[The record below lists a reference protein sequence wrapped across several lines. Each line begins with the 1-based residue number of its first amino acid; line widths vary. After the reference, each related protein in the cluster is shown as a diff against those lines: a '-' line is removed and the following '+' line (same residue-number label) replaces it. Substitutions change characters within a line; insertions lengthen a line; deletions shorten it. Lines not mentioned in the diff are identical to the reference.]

1 MVLLWGVVS
10 GSTETLTPGCGV
22 GVVPETVPQSLQ
34 PPLPPDAGVGVSA
47 GCAGA
52 AVWYGEPFPD
62 HAVVLTRILVGVAAV
77 MLFCSVVYGVRAAT
91 AYRRDRRRLG
101 MIRMDTSGR
110 FYYDKRK

>member
-52 AVWYGEPFPD
+52 AVYAF
-62 HAVVLTRILVGVAAV
+62 
-77 MLFCSVVYGVRAAT
+77 
-91 AYRRDRRRLG
+91 DRRFAAELAPVLEAA
-101 MIRMDTSGR
+101 
-110 FYYDKRK
+110 FAPPAPEP

>member
-1 MVLLWGVVS
+1 MLEGICEAA
-10 GSTETLTPGCGV
+10 GTLCLVCQMYV
-22 GVVPETVPQSLQ
+22 GY
-34 PPLPPDAGVGVSA
+34 
-47 GCAGA
+47 CAGA

-62 HAVVLTRILVGVAAV
+62 HAVVLTWILLGVAAV
-77 MLFCSVVYGVRAAT
+77 MLSGSVVYGVRAAA

>member
-1 MVLLWGVVS
+1 MLQWLCEAAGTVFLI
-10 GSTETLTPGCGV
+10 CQMYV
-22 GVVPETVPQSLQ
+22 GYCL
-34 PPLPPDAGVGVSA
+34 
-47 GCAGA
+47 GA
-52 AVWYGEPFPD
+52 AYWYGEPFPD

-77 MLFCSVVYGVRAAT
+77 MLFCSVVYGVRAAA

>member
-1 MVLLWGVVS
+1 MLQWLCEAAGTVFLI
-10 GSTETLTPGCGV
+10 CQMYV
-22 GVVPETVPQSLQ
+22 GYCL
-34 PPLPPDAGVGVSA
+34 
-47 GCAGA
+47 GA

-77 MLFCSVVYGVRAAT
+77 MLFCSVVYGVRAAA

-110 FYYDKRK
+110 IYYDKRK